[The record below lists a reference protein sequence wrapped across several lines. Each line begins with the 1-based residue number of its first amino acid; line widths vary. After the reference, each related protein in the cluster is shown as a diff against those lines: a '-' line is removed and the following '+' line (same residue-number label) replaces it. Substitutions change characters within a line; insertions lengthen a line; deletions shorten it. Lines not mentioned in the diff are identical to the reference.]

1 MSRTDRT
8 KPFHR
13 ITVENAFNAV
23 VSKAVLIEWEME
35 DWFVDDG
42 PWVFTVY
49 RTQRED
55 LLDWEQVAQV
65 VNQSFAYDTNQ
76 NSYGV
81 GVRNY
86 YKVTVTTAKL
96 DENGDPHTY
105 ESDALLAGNNLSR
118 RDWRLLR
125 EVIRK
130 ETLLLEKRTGARGWL
145 LPFPRVGPNSSNTDP
160 NTGEI
165 LTSQNADDFG
175 TGKEGGYWG
184 PISTFVEVGPEK
196 RITKLT
202 TDGKISAVIRT
213 GVVLAYPRFYAR
225 DVWVNGMTD
234 ERFTIGANI
243 AATANIR
250 GVPIK
255 YNVELDLVE
264 VSNVIYQIPVPMQ
277 V

>member
-23 VSKAVLIEWEME
+23 VAKAVLIEWEME
-35 DWFVDDG
+35 DWFVDEG

-55 LLDWEQVAQV
+55 LEGWEQVAQV
-65 VNQSFAYDTNQ
+65 VNQAFAYDTDQ

-81 GVRNY
+81 GVFNY

-96 DENGDPHTY
+96 GEDGEQCVY
-105 ESDALLAGNNLSR
+105 ESDPLLAGNNLSR

-125 EVIRK
+125 EILRK
-130 ETLLLEKRTGARGWL
+130 ETLLFEKRTGARGWL
-145 LPFPRVGPNSSNTDP
+145 CPWPRVGPNSGNVDP

-165 LTSQNADDFG
+165 ITSQDSADFG

-184 PISTFVEVGPEK
+184 PVETFIQLGQEK
-196 RITKLT
+196 RLTKLT
-202 TDGKISAVIRT
+202 TSGKISATIRT
-213 GVVLAYPRFYAR
+213 ARVLAYPRFYAR

-234 ERFTIGANI
+234 ERFVVGANVI
-243 AATANIR
+243 KVADIR

-255 YNVELDLVE
+255 YDIELDLVE
-264 VSNVIYQIPVPMQ
+264 AGNVIYEIPVPMQ